1 MRGVLAEHFNRLR
14 RGRGLRAGRG
24 GFTLL
29 EIAITIAILI
39 IAVASTSAATVSLS
53 AMRRLNRERSVA
65 HNAASALAERILS
78 LGRSEIGSPGSWA
91 RNVAEAVCPPN
102 TLGVA
107 FDVPELEPQTG
118 FAHVGSITFVADET
132 RTDNQLGVQL
142 GMPRDLDGNGFADGT
157 NVIATARLLPVV
169 IELRWTGIR
178 GEQRLV
184 HPFLVV
190 GY

>member
-1 MRGVLAEHFNRLR
+1 LADQFIRFR
-14 RGRGLRAGRG
+14 RGSRPRTARG

-29 EIAITIAILI
+29 EIAITIVILI
-39 IAVASTSAATVSLS
+39 IAVASTSAATISLS

-78 LGRSEIGSPGSWA
+78 LGRSEIGRPGSWA
-91 RNVAEAVCPPN
+91 RNVTESVCPPN
-102 TLGVA
+102 TLGVS
-107 FDVPELEPQTG
+107 FDVSELEPQTG
-118 FAHVGSITFVADET
+118 LAHVGSITFVTDET
-132 RTDNQLGVQL
+132 RTDNSLGVQL
-142 GMPRDLDGNGFADGT
+142 GMPRDLDGNGFVDGT